1 MIGDLALFM
10 YLFLLCSPLTVLQYS
25 NIVKTYNVQ
34 FMWSILILLLS
45 TLTILFLQ
53 VIKPYNIKQRCLSY
67 INNLKTFFQIETA
80 K

>member
-53 VIKPYNIKQRCLSY
+53 VINHTIS
-67 INNLKTFFQIETA
+67 NSDANLILIIQIETA